1 MMPFRR
7 GNLLVFVVPENL
19 DADFG
24 GGRDVAFGA
33 QGLEFFGES
42 PGKFHDTRKA
52 QVKPVVADI
61 EDAPGMNG
69 GKINALVYESIE
81 NYVFMTHL
89 DKDFRRLAIVGF
101 VHCIIDGR
109 QHIAVEQCRI
119 VVVYG
124 EVFLGPGQGH
134 IDSTALLVGDHAKS
148 LEGDIDIVKLTAFGL
163 VDGRN
168 DDFRIAAG
176 NESLQLRLAEIRLE
190 IRQIK
195 MLSFRFEAGNAVQCH
210 LKILTVRILFSKR
223 SLRFFPFG
231 LLDVDASRFTH
242 KGKEEMQFGQIG
254 QAESFLRLY
263 KTCLAA
269 MTVQQC
275 G

>member
-69 GKINALVYESIE
+69 GKINALVHEIIE
-81 NYVFMTHL
+81 KHVFMPHL
-89 DKDFRRLAIVGF
+89 DKDFSRLSIVGF

-124 EVFLGPGQGH
+124 EVFLGPGHGH
-134 IDSTALLVGDHAKS
+134 IDGTALLVGDHAKS

-231 LLDVDASRFTH
+231 LFNVDASRFPH

-254 QAESFLRLY
+254 QA
-263 KTCLAA
+263 
-269 MTVQQC
+269 
-275 G
+275 